1 VVIEICSKVS
11 VNFARQI
18 AHATSQPQ
26 QLSICRIIVDIIY
39 GIIWNNYL
47 LSLLI
52 RKKIIMKNFRFAKG
66 DFFGGITAGIV
77 ALPLALAFGV
87 QSGLGAAAGLYG
99 AIFLGFFAAIFGG
112 TPSQISGPTGP
123 MTVVTASTVAAF
135 VALNGGHVSSVMGAI
150 VACFVL
156 AGALQIVMGILK
168 IGSLIK
174 YIPYP
179 VISGFM
185 SGIGVIIIL
194 LQLYKAVGL
203 PSPANTI
210 DVLREIGPA
219 LQKINLWALMYAAF
233 TIIIIYVFPRL
244 TRKVPSTLIAL
255 LAVTGISI
263 LLGKNVPLIGDIPK
277 GFPELRLSG
286 IFSIDPKFYLVILEA
301 GATLAALGAI
311 DSLLTSVI
319 ADNVTKTK
327 HKSNQELIGQGIG
340 NTVRGMFGGLPGAG
354 ATMRTLVNV
363 RSGGRNRISGVIH
376 SLVLLVILLGAGKYA
391 AMIPQSVLAGIL
403 ITVGIGILDYKS
415 FRHINK
421 VPRTDAVI
429 MIIVLLV
436 TVFFDL
442 LLAVGIGMVM
452 ASILFMKQ
460 MSDLTGER
468 SKISDLMSIKDE
480 ISWPDEKVPAYI
492 QDNVVIKHLD
502 GPLFFGFTSDFMDKI
517 GRLPDIKFVI
527 IRMERVPFIDQ
538 SGLYALEEAVL
549 SLEQRNIQVMITGL
563 QTQPED
569 RLRRIRIIPDLIPEN
584 NLFGTFKDAIKWLV
598 DNKGKYLH

>member
-1 VVIEICSKVS
+1 
-11 VNFARQI
+11 
-18 AHATSQPQ
+18 
-26 QLSICRIIVDIIY
+26 
-39 GIIWNNYL
+39 
-47 LSLLI
+47 
-52 RKKIIMKNFRFAKG
+52 
-66 DFFGGITAGIV
+66 
-77 ALPLALAFGV
+77 
-87 QSGLGAAAGLYG
+87 
-99 AIFLGFFAAIFGG
+99 
-112 TPSQISGPTGP
+112 
-123 MTVVTASTVAAF
+123 
-135 VALNGGHVSSVMGAI
+135 
-150 VACFVL
+150 
-156 AGALQIVMGILK
+156 
-168 IGSLIK
+168 
-174 YIPYP
+174 
-179 VISGFM
+179 
-185 SGIGVIIIL
+185 
-194 LQLYKAVGL
+194 
-203 PSPANTI
+203 
-210 DVLREIGPA
+210 
-219 LQKINLWALMYAAF
+219 
-233 TIIIIYVFPRL
+233 
-244 TRKVPSTLIAL
+244 
-255 LAVTGISI
+255 
-263 LLGKNVPLIGDIPK
+263 
-277 GFPELRLSG
+277 
-286 IFSIDPKFYLVILEA
+286 
-301 GATLAALGAI
+301 
-311 DSLLTSVI
+311 VI

-340 NTVRGMFGGLPGAG
+340 NTVSGMFGGLPGAG

-415 FRHINK
+415 LRHINK

>member
-1 VVIEICSKVS
+1 
-11 VNFARQI
+11 
-18 AHATSQPQ
+18 
-26 QLSICRIIVDIIY
+26 
-39 GIIWNNYL
+39 
-47 LSLLI
+47 
-52 RKKIIMKNFRFAKG
+52 
-66 DFFGGITAGIV
+66 
-77 ALPLALAFGV
+77 
-87 QSGLGAAAGLYG
+87 
-99 AIFLGFFAAIFGG
+99 
-112 TPSQISGPTGP
+112 
-123 MTVVTASTVAAF
+123 
-135 VALNGGHVSSVMGAI
+135 
-150 VACFVL
+150 
-156 AGALQIVMGILK
+156 
-168 IGSLIK
+168 
-174 YIPYP
+174 
-179 VISGFM
+179 
-185 SGIGVIIIL
+185 
-194 LQLYKAVGL
+194 
-203 PSPANTI
+203 
-210 DVLREIGPA
+210 
-219 LQKINLWALMYAAF
+219 MYAVF

-286 IFSIDPKFYLVILEA
+286 VFSIDPKFYLVILEA

-340 NTVRGMFGGLPGAG
+340 NTVSGMFGGLPGAG

-415 FRHINK
+415 LRHINK

>member
-1 VVIEICSKVS
+1 
-11 VNFARQI
+11 
-18 AHATSQPQ
+18 
-26 QLSICRIIVDIIY
+26 
-39 GIIWNNYL
+39 
-47 LSLLI
+47 
-52 RKKIIMKNFRFAKG
+52 
-66 DFFGGITAGIV
+66 
-77 ALPLALAFGV
+77 
-87 QSGLGAAAGLYG
+87 
-99 AIFLGFFAAIFGG
+99 
-112 TPSQISGPTGP
+112 
-123 MTVVTASTVAAF
+123 
-135 VALNGGHVSSVMGAI
+135 
-150 VACFVL
+150 
-156 AGALQIVMGILK
+156 MGILK

-203 PSPANTI
+203 PSPASTI

-340 NTVRGMFGGLPGAG
+340 NTVSGMFGGLPGAG

-415 FRHINK
+415 LRHINK

-584 NLFGTFKDAIKWLV
+584 NLFRTFKDAIKWLV

>member
-1 VVIEICSKVS
+1 
-11 VNFARQI
+11 
-18 AHATSQPQ
+18 
-26 QLSICRIIVDIIY
+26 
-39 GIIWNNYL
+39 
-47 LSLLI
+47 
-52 RKKIIMKNFRFAKG
+52 MKNFRFAKG

-203 PSPANTI
+203 PSPASTI

-340 NTVRGMFGGLPGAG
+340 NTVSGMFGGLPGAG

-415 FRHINK
+415 LRHINK

-584 NLFGTFKDAIKWLV
+584 NLFRTFKDAIKWLV